1 MDTLMAWIVLAVLS
15 GVSCAAVIAAI
26 QRPASELLRVNSYIS
41 PASRFYLRAFWLI
54 MVLITLSVVIAAGE
68 PSAERSKNFLDCV
81 WWIGEQW
88 KGVLLSMV
96 AVIGGYA
103 VLLSILFMVLGRYRD

>member
-1 MDTLMAWIVLAVLS
+1 MDTFMAWIVLAVLS

-26 QRPASELLRVNSYIS
+26 LRPAGELLRANSYIS

-54 MVLITLSVVIAAGE
+54 MVLATLSVVIAAGE
-68 PSAERSKNFLDCV
+68 PSAEQSKNFLDSV

-88 KGVLLSMV
+88 KGVLFSIV

-103 VLLSILFMVLGRYRD
+103 VLLSILYMVLGRYRD

>member
-1 MDTLMAWIVLAVLS
+1 MDTFMAWIVLAVLS

-26 QRPASELLRVNSYIS
+26 LRPASELLRVNSYIS

-54 MVLITLSVVIAAGE
+54 MVLATLSVVIAAGE
-68 PSAERSKNFLDCV
+68 PNAEQSKYFIDCV

-88 KGVLLSMV
+88 KGVLMSMV

-103 VLLSILFMVLGRYRD
+103 VLLSILLAVLGRYRD